1 MKSVLANLL
10 VLWVFC
16 ISPNLC
22 VAGMLP
28 GSCEESECCEACTE
42 CTPHSPD
49 CANDPHHAVAV
60 TAARDREESE
70 PVAIEADHSFLLAIP
85 LSTRAGITP
94 IGPVGGSPYPEKEH
108 SGPLGLPFIGPLLI

>member
-1 MKSVLANLL
+1 MKRVLANLL

-28 GSCEESECCEACTE
+28 GACEESQCCEVCSE

-49 CANDPHHAVAV
+49 CAEDPHHAIVVAS
-60 TAARDREESE
+60 ARDREESE
-70 PVAIEADHSFLLAIP
+70 PGTLESDRSCLPAVCPAMPAGAQARGLVYGS
-85 LSTRAGITP
+85 RAFA
-94 IGPVGGSPYPEKEH
+94 KEY
-108 SGPLGLPFIGPLLI
+108 SGPLGLPFTGPLLI

>member
-1 MKSVLANLL
+1 MKRVLANLL

-22 VAGMLP
+22 IAGMLP
-28 GSCEESECCEACTE
+28 GSCEESECCEVCTE

-49 CANDPHHAVAV
+49 CADDPHHAVAV

-94 IGPVGGSPYPEKEH
+94 IGPVGSSLDFEKEH